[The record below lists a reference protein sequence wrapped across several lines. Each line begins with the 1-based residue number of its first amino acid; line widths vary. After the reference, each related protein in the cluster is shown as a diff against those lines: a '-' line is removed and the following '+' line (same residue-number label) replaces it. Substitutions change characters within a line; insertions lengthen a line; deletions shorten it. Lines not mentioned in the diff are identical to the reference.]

1 MVSFTL
7 PSYSTVSSVVFIFIS
22 VMTLSSHH
30 CDGSTYSTSSSNRY
44 SRQLG
49 FGLGHQSYG
58 QSQSQDFFQSFFN
71 SMRSLNFD
79 MSEVVAMYRNVTA
92 VAETPGCFGH
102 CRTPMALWVVQSF
115 YPCYNLKKM
124 DCPKGLVC
132 CMQDPSQ
139 RIASANTIHGTRVKS
154 SVRGVDAYDDDISSR
169 LNSVSSHSDA
179 SKSGDSP
186 TPVPDRPT
194 ESTTLFNEQW
204 YRNNFIQDEIPE

>member
-1 MVSFTL
+1 MISFKL

-22 VMTLSSHH
+22 VMTLASHH
-30 CDGSTYSTSSSNRY
+30 CDGSTYSSNRYTTSNRY

-49 FGLGHQSYG
+49 FGYDQQQPYSS
-58 QSQSQDFFQSFFN
+58 SQSTDFFQSFFN

-115 YPCYNLKKM
+115 YPCYNMKKV

-132 CMQDPSQ
+132 CMQDPST
-139 RIASANTIHGTRVKS
+139 RIASANTIHGTRIKN
-154 SVRGVDAYDDDISSR
+154 SVRDDTDGRNRI
-169 LNSVSSHSDA
+169 NSVNVNSNSPSD
-179 SKSGDSP
+179 P
-186 TPVPDRPT
+186 TPTSVPNQPT
-194 ESTTLFNEQW
+194 ESTTLFNEVW